1 MLNAI
6 PPLIAKRIAD
16 TIIHIIQDR
25 RVAQLE
31 GGTSETV
38 DQATDTERLR
48 LRILNAQ
55 LGLPVTHL
63 PHVYIRALEPLAIR
77 QSPHSFL
84 LD

>member
-48 LRILNAQ
+48 LRTLNAQ
-55 LGLPVTHL
+55 LGVPVTNL
-63 PHVYIRALEPLAIR
+63 SHVYIRAPRATLNR
-77 QSPHSFL
+77 QSSPS
-84 LD
+84 